1 MLRMTCC
8 QSREKKVRKLIKK
21 KKNKLKCFRTLVLT

>member
-8 QSREKKVRKLIKK
+8 QSRKKKVRKLIKK
-21 KKNKLKCFRTLVLT
+21 KKINSSVLELWC